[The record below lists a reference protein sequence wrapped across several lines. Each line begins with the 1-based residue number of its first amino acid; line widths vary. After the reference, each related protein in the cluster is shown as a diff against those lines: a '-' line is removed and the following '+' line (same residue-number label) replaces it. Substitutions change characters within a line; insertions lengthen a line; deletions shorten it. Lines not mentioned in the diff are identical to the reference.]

1 VIVSHPRARTTYS
14 IALRKILF
22 QAEPT
27 SELRVDEPGKPFLWV
42 TTVKPISETVRASLL
57 SRLAEGASVGPPGPT
72 AAKPRDIGE
81 PGRLPR
87 CPRGPRDAD
96 AIVGQQLLVG
106 DRGLLHGG
114 IIPETE
120 NH

>member
-42 TTVKPISETVRASLL
+42 TTVKPI
-57 SRLAEGASVGPPGPT
+57 
-72 AAKPRDIGE
+72 
-81 PGRLPR
+81 
-87 CPRGPRDAD
+87 
-96 AIVGQQLLVG
+96 
-106 DRGLLHGG
+106 
-114 IIPETE
+114 
-120 NH
+120 